1 MAEHEKFHY
10 ADAGNL
16 QQDIQRLRLDIP
28 FEADLVSLTEPLQI
42 GGFQVPNRM
51 SVLPMEGCDG
61 LPDGKPGELTER
73 RYLRFARGGAGTL
86 WFEATA
92 VAQEGRLI
100 FQAHATV
107 ELGVDDHALYG
118 GLLLFAGYIG
128 HGGFEVV
135 ELD

>member
-92 VAQEGRLI
+92 VAQ
-100 FQAHATV
+100 
-107 ELGVDDHALYG
+107 
-118 GLLLFAGYIG
+118 
-128 HGGFEVV
+128 
-135 ELD
+135 